1 MCVCVR
7 IRNKL
12 VYMYVC
18 SYACFCV
25 FVSNFMCLLVCVY
38 PCMRVCKERLHPI
51 TKHLN
56 RETLTIITIALTTTP
71 PTITSLKGT
80 KEEREGRNSKT
91 ADGDEPRAYGR
102 AGGRGHERELARQ
115 ATGRDGRQPGM
126 TQKAGVI

>member
-1 MCVCVR
+1 
-7 IRNKL
+7 
-12 VYMYVC
+12 
-18 SYACFCV
+18 
-25 FVSNFMCLLVCVY
+25 
-38 PCMRVCKERLHPI
+38 MRVCKERLHPI

-56 RETLTIITIALTTTP
+56 RETLTIITIAITTAP
-71 PTITSLKGT
+71 PTISSLKGT

-91 ADGDEPRAYGR
+91 ADGDERRAYGR